1 MLQGIATVD
10 TVNLAGKD
18 DTLCTIYDKFVFNIL
33 IHAYFVNM
41 NTPGRRQSK
50 TPILSTN
57 IDENRW
63 KQCFDCHLSPDW
75 RQMTIENTVSI
86 DF

>member
-10 TVNLAGKD
+10 TVNLIGKN
-18 DTLCTIYDKFVFNIL
+18 DTLCTIYDKFVFNVV

-41 NTPGRRQSK
+41 NTAGRRQSK

-57 IDENRW
+57 VDQKSLETE
-63 KQCFDCHLSPDW
+63 F
-75 RQMTIENTVSI
+75 SI
-86 DF
+86 VICRLTGDK